1 MTKVVVSIDELADAV
16 NNALVEYTETITQGI
31 TTAGLN
37 AAKACRAAL
46 RTTSPKDRGDYAK
59 SWAISKVKGR
69 PGEPMKYIIHNKQHY
84 RLTHLL
90 EYGHLVKRDGKVIG
104 RAAAHPHIAK
114 AETETVTKYLNDVE
128 AIIREDS

>member
-37 AAKACRAAL
+37 TAKACRAAL

-59 SWAISKVKGR
+59 SWTISKVKGR
-69 PGEPMKYIIHNKQHY
+69 PGEPMKYIVHNKEHY

-90 EYGHLVKRDGKVIG
+90 EHGHAKRGGG
-104 RAAAHPHIAK
+104 RTKAIKHIEPAEQK
-114 AETETVTKYLNDVE
+114 AIREFTEKVE
-128 AIIREDS
+128 AVIRGD